1 MVDLNILRSAA
12 VHLIRVWGGEA
23 SVVVEDPRAVA
34 VEEAELGELR
44 LLSGE

>member
-1 MVDLNILRSAA
+1 MVL
-12 VHLIRVWGGEA
+12 GGEV
-23 SVVVEDPRAVA
+23 SVVVEDPRVVA